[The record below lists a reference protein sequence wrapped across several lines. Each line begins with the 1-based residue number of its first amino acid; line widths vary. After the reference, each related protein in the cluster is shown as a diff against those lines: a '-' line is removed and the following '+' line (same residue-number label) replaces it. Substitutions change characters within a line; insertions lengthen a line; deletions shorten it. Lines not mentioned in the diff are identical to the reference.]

1 MKKTLALFGKI
12 LKSNLVKNMYPY
24 KLTFAVTY
32 KCNSKCKTCNI
43 WKKKSENEL
52 SVSEIDKIFSKYN
65 GFSWVDITG
74 GEIFLRKDIVEIT
87 KIIIQK
93 CRNLYVLHFPT
104 NGLLPEIIVEKTKQ
118 ILRLNPKKLIV
129 SVSLDGPKE
138 VNDKIRGVPGSFKN
152 AVQTFSELKKIENRK
167 LSVFFGFTLSRYNAG
182 YFDKM
187 VEEVKKTLPWIK
199 YNNFHMNIMHGSAHY
214 YHKNPLQ
221 VSHSTIKGGVYR
233 NTCSDKRIFRMPET
247 VPYTETKVTSF
258 GTVSQHHNKTIEIP
272 TKKVISEIREFMKK
286 RKLVLS
292 PVSYLEKI
300 YLKLIKKYLITK
312 KTPLPCKALSVS
324 CFIDPHGF
332 VYPCSIMDEKAGSLR
347 DNSYDLKKILNSE
360 KSKEIINKIRRGQC
374 PMCWTPCEAY
384 QTILGNLTRL

>member
-12 LKSNLVKNMYPY
+12 LKSNLMDMYPY

-32 KCNSKCKTCNI
+32 KCNSKCKTCSI
-43 WKKKSENEL
+43 WKKKPENEL
-52 SVSEIDKIFSKYN
+52 SISEIDKIFSKYN
-65 GFSWVDITG
+65 DFSWVDITG
-74 GEIFLRKDIVEIT
+74 GEIFLRRDIIEIT

-104 NGLLPEIIVEKTKQ
+104 NGLLPEIIVERTKE
-118 ILRLNPKKLIV
+118 ILKLNPKKLIV

-138 VNDKIRGVPGSFKN
+138 VNDRIRGVPGSFEK
-152 AVQTFSELKKIENRK
+152 AVQTFSELKKIKNRK
-167 LSVFFGFTLSRYNAG
+167 LNVFFGFTLSKYNIG

-199 YNNFHMNIMHGSAHY
+199 YNDFHMNIIHSSAHY
-214 YHKNPLQ
+214 YN
-221 VSHSTIKGGVYR
+221 
-233 NTCSDKRIFRMPET
+233 NKRVEFPA
-247 VPYTETKVTSF
+247 
-258 GTVSQHHNKTIEIP
+258 
-272 TKKVISEIREFMKK
+272 KKVISEIRGFMKK
-286 RKLVLS
+286 RKLVLNH
-292 PVSYLEKI
+292 VSYIEKI

-347 DNSYDLKKILNSE
+347 DNNYDLKKILNSE
-360 KSKEIINKIRRGQC
+360 KSREIIKKIRRGQC

-384 QTILGNLTRL
+384 QTILGNLTKTFFTKT